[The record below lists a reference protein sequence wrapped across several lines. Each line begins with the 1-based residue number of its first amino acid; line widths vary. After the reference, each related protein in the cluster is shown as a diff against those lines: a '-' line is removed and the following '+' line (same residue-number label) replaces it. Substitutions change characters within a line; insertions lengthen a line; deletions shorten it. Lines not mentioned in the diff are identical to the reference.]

1 MVTCCASNKTSDPS
15 PVSAIGGQKLTSNF
29 KRKGIKIEW
38 ECFFCTGFSEK
49 TCVKGDFKS
58 IEVTS
63 YATSNGNSEVNREV
77 AFRVGAAKAKA
88 KLRHFIHEDVT
99 SSSTI
104 NTLSKNVE
112 KANDRVKQRISGEEV
127 EMSDTDADNETNWS
141 VRENS
146 NDIARSVSETIRINA
161 SGILRGVFVVD
172 EKIVDRQTVAVTI
185 RWDKDSE
192 KAGKYLQRSF
202 R

>member
-1 MVTCCASNKTSDPS
+1 
-15 PVSAIGGQKLTSNF
+15 
-29 KRKGIKIEW
+29 
-38 ECFFCTGFSEK
+38 
-49 TCVKGDFKS
+49 
-58 IEVTS
+58 
-63 YATSNGNSEVNREV
+63 
-77 AFRVGAAKAKA
+77 
-88 KLRHFIHEDVT
+88 
-99 SSSTI
+99 
-104 NTLSKNVE
+104 
-112 KANDRVKQRISGEEV
+112 
-127 EMSDTDADNETNWS
+127 MSDTDADNETNWS